1 MQQEMHSRELGK
13 KKNLS
18 KFELD
23 TIGEEITE
31 GRKEVMQSDE
41 WERKISLANVKQN

>member
-1 MQQEMHSRELGK
+1 MQQEMHSREPGK
-13 KKNLS
+13 NNLS